1 MAIRDV
7 VEINGDLVAIAGVV
21 GPSSFFENLRPVDS
35 NDRTVFL
42 NDVGK
47 SYFSQTPDHHALQSP
62 MAETFRALSVT
73 AQ

>member
-42 NDVGK
+42 NDVGEVL
-47 SYFSQTPDHHALQSP
+47 FFPDA
-62 MAETFRALSVT
+62 
-73 AQ
+73 